1 MTTML
6 EALGT
11 RLATDGVGTL
21 GTTLFLSHMPESPDA
36 CVAIYE
42 YGGSVPEMTMG
53 AGLYAI
59 NRPRVQVKV
68 RTAREDYPGGATKAR
83 AARDSLAGIVNQTLS
98 TVAFA
103 RVSPTTSINPLGMDE
118 NDRHQFS
125 VNFEV
130 WLL

>member
-21 GTTLFLSHMPESPDA
+21 GTDLFLSHMPESPDA

-68 RTAREDYPGGATKAR
+68 RTAREDYPGEQRRLRMPAIHWQGSSIRLSAR
-83 AARDSLAGIVNQTLS
+83 WRLLGSLRRPRSILWAWT
-98 TVAFA
+98 
-103 RVSPTTSINPLGMDE
+103 RTTGTNS
-118 NDRHQFS
+118 R
-125 VNFEV
+125 
-130 WLL
+130 